1 MPAIRKDSAHEEGD
15 PLRFLRTGNTRAAA
29 DCIAEA
35 LSRRGFSATVWD
47 VRVPFSD
54 APNPNKFDVAGF
66 GYPIHAFNTPQFFLR
81 FAKTLPQAEGM
92 PAFFFKTSGEP
103 FHANSAS
110 SRPLIRILQKK
121 GFRPLLERHLL
132 MPYNIMFR
140 YPDALAKQMYR
151 HTQGMAEVIARGVA
165 AGEPEKLRFAPWT
178 VLGMYCFRLQWFGA
192 WINGPLIHVKKDLC
206 SGCGLCAQRCPS
218 QNIQM
223 KDGLPHF
230 SYHCTM
236 CMSCAFRCPKDA
248 VRPGF
253 LNAWRVNGRIRFKS
267 FWRTTALRTRLSTKA
282 QKGISGCSGRTIRAR
297 TRRSVHFPKS
307 RRKKRT
313 TDAFSAQ
320 RERQVFQRVAKTRRF
335 KKYFQEI
342 TKKVLTFCKKQV
354 QYERIKKCS
363 FIFMFGAQG
372 NGRQENAD
380 LRECK
385 RAFQ

>member
-1 MPAIRKDSAHEEGD
+1 MKKAVIYVFSG
-15 PLRFLRTGNTRAAA
+15 TGNTHTAAEM
-29 DCIAEA
+29 IAGA
-35 LSRRGFSATVWD
+35 LSRRGIETTVWN
-47 VRVPFSD
+47 VCVPYSA
-54 APNPNKFDVAGF
+54 APDPREYDIAGF
-66 GYPIHAFNTPQFFLR
+66 GYPVHAFNTPKFFLR
-81 FAKTLPQAEGM
+81 FAKTLPSVSGMQA
-92 PAFFFKTSGEP
+92 FVFKTSGEP
-103 FHANSAS
+103 FHLNDAS
-110 SRPLIRILQKK
+110 SMPLVRILHKK
-121 GFRPLLERHLL
+121 GFRPMFERHLL

-253 LNAWRVNGRIRFKS
+253 LNAWRVNGLYPLQKLLEDDGVADS
-267 FWRTTALRTRLSTKA
+267 FVNESTK
-282 QKGISGCSGRTIRAR
+282 GYFRLFRPYYTRTNAEIRSLSEKPA
-297 TRRSVHFPKS
+297 KE
-307 RRKKRT
+307 
-313 TDAFSAQ
+313 TD
-320 RERQVFQRVAKTRRF
+320 
-335 KKYFQEI
+335 
-342 TKKVLTFCKKQV
+342 
-354 QYERIKKCS
+354 
-363 FIFMFGAQG
+363 
-372 NGRQENAD
+372 D
-380 LRECK
+380 
-385 RAFQ
+385 